1 MPATD
6 PKQML
11 FVESL
16 LAFGLSNVVP
26 QRSIALKWS
35 EQSFSVG
42 GFPALCFLQSQTLK
56 NVARVF
62 IGEAEAGIVA
72 AMGRERQQIYWQG
85 CGKKSNR
92 E

>member
-16 LAFGLSNVVP
+16 LASGLSNVVP

-42 GFPALCFLQSQTLK
+42 GLPALCFLQSQTL
-56 NVARVF
+56 
-62 IGEAEAGIVA
+62 
-72 AMGRERQQIYWQG
+72 
-85 CGKKSNR
+85 
-92 E
+92 